1 MRGKDETSFWW
12 RRLLVVSLAIMMAAM
27 FMPASALADSK
38 PTEHEKQ
45 LQKQLEWEKTVAFD
59 SQNEASIDG
68 KEYATIGEALDAAKA
83 GDTITLLRDV
93 NRDFEIAA
101 YSETDQT
108 KFVRDINRGG
118 IEIPSGKD
126 ITLNLNAHQIMTSQD
141 EAENQYSIKVDSG
154 STVRIVNQ
162 PTTERVEKLDQLNKT
177 DKEIL
182 QLTTEETSK
191 KAVLTSGIVNNGS
204 VTLDQSAGKIRVNNA
219 GVFYNSGSLHFQG
232 DFCSGYPSFMDWLR
246 LKLTIVEQTKDAE
259 VSFGD
264 GFSADG
270 LEFHLPKE
278 VLDSLN
284 AGTRE
289 DDYLLARGG
298 DAAFKLLENHV
309 QGLDNSKVS
318 LEKEGDRIVLCCQ
331 KAVVYLDPQNGS
343 DENDGKSGAKPVQ
356 SLDRALELYNQTEG
370 LAEIRVLNTVR
381 LTSDLPPSVKKTDSN
396 AEGSNQESRPIR
408 FARGA
413 SFNGALFDISG
424 KETNVKLSNVT
435 IDGKYRPATAPL
447 IRVSDGGSLTLE
459 EGAVL
464 KNNANCANGISCGGA
479 IYAADAG
486 TKVCMDGGVIRS
498 CSAVWGGG
506 IFLHNASFI
515 MNRGEISENT
525 ASDVLDQSQGTNQSQ
540 KDFLDQLG
548 TGGGV
553 CIAYNG
559 TMEMNGGTISGNTAR
574 RGGGV
579 SAGVEQLAV
588 LKGTEEK
595 HLAFTM
601 TGGTISGN
609 TATKEGTGAPNVN
622 GGGLYVASRNV
633 AELEAGT
640 ISGNRVN
647 NSMGFAGGGIYV
659 NGGNAAE
666 KDDKGIPYSNGKL
679 IAKNVYFSG
688 NSDGGDG
695 AALALCPTS
704 HLQLHYDGNVVID
717 PAGANTPDLFIQFTE
732 IGPHVPAT
740 DENGDRYVSYFLSS
754 VMQDGSPYGW
764 TEKEGKAFVT
774 DTDAKLKQD
783 KLHLIAHPAAGDVRR
798 NEASCSVRITGNSTG
813 QKGGGIASNGDLSF
827 GSKLTPPAPTPIPS
841 VSHRH
846 VTVQKTWTLDDGKT
860 RPDSIQV
867 QLMRDGMAYGSP
879 VTLNDG
885 NNWTFTWDNLEKDES
900 QWTVSEVLVPEGFM
914 ASQQATE
921 EGDGLRVVITNDDQ
935 PEKPDQPTNPDKPEK
950 PSKPTRPSKP
960 AKPSKPS
967 KPARP
972 ASPNSP
978 GKLISAVLPRT
989 GDEARVG
996 MWLILFGGAA
1006 AILAAAAVLKRKVNK

>member
-1 MRGKDETSFWW
+1 MKGKDERSFGW
-12 RRLLVVSLAIMMAAM
+12 RKLLVISLSVMMAVM
-27 FMPASALADSK
+27 FMPASVLAGSE
-38 PTEHEKQ
+38 TAYEEQ
-45 LQKQLEWEKTVAFD
+45 LQRQLESEKNVAFD
-59 SQNEASIDG
+59 SENEASIDG

-83 GDTITLLRDV
+83 GDTVTLLRDV
-93 NRDFEIAA
+93 NRDFEIAPF
-101 YSETDQT
+101 SETDTT
-108 KFVRDINRGG
+108 KVVRDIGRGG

-126 ITLNLNAHQIMTSQD
+126 ITLNLNAHQVMKSSG
-141 EAENQYSIKVDSG
+141 EEYAYSIKVDSG

-162 PTTERVEKLDQLNKT
+162 PTKERTTKLGQLNKT

-182 QLTTEETSK
+182 QLTKEETSGR
-191 KAVLTSGIVNNGS
+191 AVLTSGIVNNGN
-204 VTLDQSAGKIRVNNA
+204 VTLDQSSGKIKVNNP

-232 DFCSGYPSFMDWLR
+232 DFCSGSTYNKFT
-246 LKLTIVEQTKDAE
+246 LKIVEQTEDAE

-264 GFSADG
+264 GFNADG
-270 LEFHLPKE
+270 LEFQLPKE
-278 VLDSLN
+278 VLNQLN

-298 DAAFKLLENHV
+298 DAAFKLLENDKYYHV

-318 LEKEGDRIVLCCQ
+318 LEKEGDRIMLCCQ
-331 KAVVYLDPQNGS
+331 KAVVYLDPKNGS
-343 DENDGKSGAKPVQ
+343 DENDGTEGKAVQ
-356 SLDRALELYNQTEG
+356 TLDKALELYNQTDG
-370 LAEIRVLNTVR
+370 LAEIRVLNTVS
-381 LTSDLPPSVKKTDSN
+381 LTSDLSPSVKKTDSDDG
-396 AEGSNQESRPIR
+396 GSNQESRPIR

-413 SFNGALFDISG
+413 ARGASFGGALFNISG
-424 KETNVKLSNVT
+424 EKANVKLSNVT
-435 IDGKYRPATAPL
+435 IDGKNLSAEAPL
-447 IRVSDGGSLTLE
+447 IQVSDGGNLTLE

-464 KNNANCANGISCGGA
+464 KNNANCANGIARGGA
-479 IYAADAG
+479 IYAEG
-486 TKVCMDGGVIRS
+486 LKTTVHMNGGKIES
-498 CSAVWGGG
+498 CSAVRGGG
-506 IFLHNASFI
+506 IFLHDASFI
-515 MNRGEISENT
+515 MDEGVISGNT
-525 ASDVLDQSQGTNQSQ
+525 TSDVQDQR
-540 KDFLDQLG
+540 G

-559 TMEMNGGTISGNTAR
+559 TMKMTGGTISGNTAR
-574 RGGGV
+574 NGGGV
-579 SAGVEQLAV
+579 SAGVDRTAV
-588 LKGTEEK
+588 LEDTKEK

-609 TATKEGTGAPNVN
+609 IATKEGNMAQDVN
-622 GGGLYVASRNV
+622 GGGLYVACRNV
-633 AELEAGT
+633 AEIDAGT
-640 ISGNRVN
+640 ISGNRVD

-666 KDDKGIPYSNGKL
+666 KDDNGIPYSNGKL

-717 PAGANTPDLFIQFTE
+717 PAGGDTPDLFIQFTE
-732 IGPHVPAT
+732 IGPHVPAVG
-740 DENGDRYVSYFLSS
+740 ENGERYVSYFLSS
-754 VMQDGSPYGW
+754 VMQDGSSYGW
-764 TEKEGKAFVT
+764 TERDRRTFET

-783 KLHLIAHPAAGDVRR
+783 ELHLIAHPSAGDVSR

-827 GSKLTPPAPTPIPS
+827 GSKPTPPAPTPAAS
-841 VSHRH
+841 YRQ
-846 VTVQKTWTLDDGKT
+846 VTVQKDWTLDDGKM
-860 RPDSIQV
+860 RPDSVQV
-867 QLMRDGMAYGSP
+867 QLMRNGVAYGSP

-885 NNWTFTWDNLEKDES
+885 NNWTFTWSTLEKDES

-921 EGDGLRVVITNDDQ
+921 EGDSLRVVITNDDQ
-935 PEKPDQPTNPDKPEK
+935 PEKPDQPTNPDKPDK

-960 AKPSKPS
+960 AKPTKPS

-972 ASPNSP
+972 AGPNSP
-978 GKLISAVLPRT
+978 GKMNSAGTPRT

-1006 AILAAAAVLKRKVNK
+1006 ALLAVAAMLKRKVNK